1 MSILL
6 IVLLPLIASLLPG
19 ILSKY
24 VKGIHTGYFVLIV
37 PVIASFYFISLIQ
50 SVLSAPIIKHYSWM
64 PSIGLNFDIRLDG
77 LALLFT
83 LLISIIGSLVVFYS
97 IHYLH
102 KDEALGR
109 FYTYLLLFMGAMF
122 GVVTSN
128 NVLSLY
134 LFWELTS
141 ISSFLLIS
149 FWYHKQKST
158 DGALKSMLITVF
170 GGLMMLGG
178 LSILIGITGTPVISE
193 IMAQATKVHAHPL
206 FTLAVVLILLA
217 AFTKSA
223 QFPFH
228 IWLPDAME
236 APTPVSAYLHS
247 ATMVKAGI
255 YLIARFTPL
264 FAVSNVWTYAIVIV
278 GLFTMCFASIKAVN
292 QIDLKGIL
300 AFSTV
305 SQLGLIMSLL
315 GIGSLSF
322 KAGHETLYYIAV
334 TAAVF
339 HILNHASFK
348 GALFMLVGIID
359 HETGT
364 RNIHKLNGL
373 MFIMPITFTLTT
385 LGVLSMAGVPPFN
398 GFISK
403 EMFLES
409 VLLSTEHPMINTIV
423 SGFILTL
430 MFVGSL
436 FTFIYSLKI
445 IKDVFIPNNIK
456 NNSEKKPHEAPVL
469 FLLSPIIL
477 ICVMLFISVFPDMF
491 RPLLQSATS
500 AIVSNNIT
508 LNHIHHFHG
517 VNTPLIVTIA
527 IIVIGS
533 ALLYFISKWQ
543 NVYQLWPEQLK
554 LNNLY
559 NFALDQSQKLSF
571 EINRR
576 LVYHSIRFS
585 IASIF
590 STLLIITVYVFLK
603 TDLSIY
609 FESIANIRL
618 YELILILIIVIATI
632 MILKAQSRLFSII
645 MLSAIGYSIA
655 LLFVFFKAPDL
666 ALTQLSIETISTAL
680 FLMCFYH
687 MPKKYRHA
695 EEKKFKFTNVLIAL
709 STGVIVSLI
718 ALVSYSNKHFTSISE
733 YYIKNVYDLAAGKNM
748 VNVILVDFR
757 GFDTLFESS
766 VLAIAGIGIYTLIR
780 LRKTR
785 GEQNEETTR

>member
-6 IVLLPLIASLLPG
+6 IVLLPIFASLLPG
-19 ILSKY
+19 ILAKY
-24 VKGIHTGYFVLIV
+24 IKGIHTGYFVLIV
-37 PVIASFYFISLIQ
+37 PVIASLYFLSLIQ
-50 SVLSAPIIKHYSWM
+50 TVLHAPIIKHFAWM

-83 LLISIIGSLVVFYS
+83 LLISIIGTLVVFYS

-102 KDEALGR
+102 KEEALGR
-109 FYTYLLLFMGAMF
+109 FYTYLLLFMGAML

-149 FWYHKQKST
+149 FWYHKEKST

-193 IMAQATKVHAHPL
+193 MFAQAANVQSHSL
-206 FTLAVVLILLA
+206 FTLAAVLILLA

-264 FAVSNVWTYAIVIV
+264 FAVSNTWTYAIVIV

-315 GIGSLSF
+315 GIGSISL
-322 KAGHETLYYIAV
+322 KAGHETAYYIAV

-409 VLLSTEHPMINTIV
+409 VLLSTEHGLFNALL
-423 SGFILTL
+423 GWFLLLL

-436 FTFIYSLKI
+436 FTFIYSLKL
-445 IKDVFIPNNIK
+445 IKDVFLPNKIENK
-456 NNSEKKPHEAPVL
+456 SEKKPHEAPIL

-477 ICVMLFISVFPDMF
+477 ISVMLVISVLPDMF

-500 AIVSNNIT
+500 AIVNDSVT
-508 LNHIHHFHG
+508 LKHIHHFHG
-517 VNTPLIVTIA
+517 VNTPLLITMA
-527 IIVIGS
+527 IIIIGS
-533 ALLYFISKWQ
+533 VLLFFISKWQ
-543 NVYQLWPEQLK
+543 KIYQLWPEHVK
-554 LNNLY
+554 LNTLY
-559 NFALDQSQKLSF
+559 NIVLDQSQKLSY
-571 EINRR
+571 EVNRR

-585 IASIF
+585 IVSIF
-590 STLLIITVYVFLK
+590 STLLLMSVYVFLK

-609 FESIANIRL
+609 FESVANIRL
-618 YELILILIIVIATI
+618 YELILVLIIVIATL

-695 EEKKFKFTNVLIAL
+695 EEKKFKITNVIIAIT
-709 STGVIVSLI
+709 TGTIVSLI
-718 ALVSYSNKHFTSISE
+718 ALVAYSNKHFTSISE

-785 GEQNEETTR
+785 GEHNEETR

>member
-6 IVLLPLIASLLPG
+6 IVLLPIFASLLPG
-19 ILSKY
+19 ILAKY
-24 VKGIHTGYFVLIV
+24 IKGIHTGYFVLLV
-37 PVIASFYFISLIQ
+37 PLIASLYFLSLIQ
-50 SVLSAPIIKHYSWM
+50 TVMHAPINKHFTWM

-77 LALLFT
+77 LTLLFT
-83 LLISIIGSLVVFYS
+83 LLISIIGTLVMFYS

-102 KDEALGR
+102 KEEALGR
-109 FYTYLLLFMGAMF
+109 FYTYLLLFMGAML
-122 GVVTSN
+122 GIVTSN

-149 FWYHKQKST
+149 FWYHKEKST
-158 DGALKSMLITVF
+158 NGALKSMLITVF

-178 LSILIGITGTPVISE
+178 LSILIGITGTPVISD
-193 IMAQATKVHAHPL
+193 IFAQAPKVQSHSL
-206 FTLAVVLILLA
+206 FTLAAILILLA

-264 FAVSNVWTYAIVIV
+264 FAVSNTWTYAIVII

-305 SQLGLIMSLL
+305 SQLGLIVSLL
-315 GIGSLSF
+315 GIGSISL
-322 KAGHETLYYIAV
+322 KTGHETAYYIAI

-339 HILNHASFK
+339 HILNHATFK

-409 VLLSTEHPMINTIV
+409 VLLSTEHGLFNTLL
-423 SGFILTL
+423 SGFLLLL
-430 MFVGSL
+430 MFVGSI
-436 FTFIYSLKI
+436 FTFIYSLKL
-445 IKDVFIPNNIK
+445 IKDVFLPNKIENK
-456 NNSEKKPHEAPVL
+456 TEKKPHEAPIL

-477 ICVMLFISVFPDMF
+477 ISVMLIISALPDMF

-500 AIVSNNIT
+500 AIVNDNVT
-508 LNHIHHFHG
+508 LKHIHHFHG
-517 VNTPLIVTIA
+517 INMPFLITLA
-527 IIVIGS
+527 IIIIGS
-533 ALLYFISKWQ
+533 VMLYFITKWQ
-543 NVYQLWPEQLK
+543 KVYQLWPAQIK

-559 NFALDQSQKLSF
+559 NIVLDQSQKLSY
-571 EINRR
+571 EVNRR

-585 IASIF
+585 IVSIF
-590 STLLIITVYVFLK
+590 STLLLMSVYVFLK
-603 TDLSIY
+603 TDFSIY

-618 YELILILIIVIATI
+618 YELVLILIIVIATI

-695 EEKKFKFTNVLIAL
+695 EEKKFKITNVVIAIT
-709 STGVIVSLI
+709 TGIIVSLI

-785 GEQNEETTR
+785 GEHNEETR

>member
-6 IVLLPLIASLLPG
+6 IVLLPIFASLLPG
-19 ILSKY
+19 ILAKY
-24 VKGIHTGYFVLIV
+24 IKGIHTGYFVLIV
-37 PVIASFYFISLIQ
+37 PVIASLYFLSLIQ
-50 SVLSAPIIKHYSWM
+50 TVLHAPIIKHFAWM

-83 LLISIIGSLVVFYS
+83 LLISIIGTLVVFYS

-102 KDEALGR
+102 KEEALGR
-109 FYTYLLLFMGAMF
+109 FYTYLLLFMGAML

-149 FWYHKQKST
+149 FWYHKEKST

-193 IMAQATKVHAHPL
+193 MFAQAANVQSHSL
-206 FTLAVVLILLA
+206 FTLAAVLILLA

-264 FAVSNVWTYAIVIV
+264 FAVSNTWTYAIVIV

-315 GIGSLSF
+315 GIGSISL
-322 KAGHETLYYIAV
+322 KAGHETAYYIAV

-409 VLLSTEHPMINTIV
+409 VLLSTEHGLFNALL
-423 SGFILTL
+423 GWFLLLL

-436 FTFIYSLKI
+436 FTFIYSLKL
-445 IKDVFIPNNIK
+445 IKDVFLPNKIENK
-456 NNSEKKPHEAPVL
+456 SEKKPHEAPIL

-477 ICVMLFISVFPDMF
+477 ISVMLVISVLPDMF

-500 AIVSNNIT
+500 AIVNDSVT
-508 LNHIHHFHG
+508 LKHIHHFHG
-517 VNTPLIVTIA
+517 VNTPLLITMA
-527 IIVIGS
+527 IIIIGS
-533 ALLYFISKWQ
+533 VLLFFISKWQ
-543 NVYQLWPEQLK
+543 KIYQLWPEHVK
-554 LNNLY
+554 LNTLY
-559 NFALDQSQKLSF
+559 NIVLDQSQKLSY
-571 EINRR
+571 EVNRR

-585 IASIF
+585 IVSIF
-590 STLLIITVYVFLK
+590 STLLLMSVYVFLK

-609 FESIANIRL
+609 FESVANIRL
-618 YELILILIIVIATI
+618 YELILVLIIVIATL

-695 EEKKFKFTNVLIAL
+695 EEKKFKITNVVIAIT
-709 STGVIVSLI
+709 TGTIVSLI
-718 ALVSYSNKHFTSISE
+718 ALVAYSNKHFTSISE

-785 GEQNEETTR
+785 GEHNEETR

>member
-6 IVLLPLIASLLPG
+6 IVLLPIFASLLPG
-19 ILSKY
+19 ILAKY
-24 VKGIHTGYFVLIV
+24 IKGIHTGYFVLIV
-37 PVIASFYFISLIQ
+37 PVIASLYFLSLIQ
-50 SVLSAPIIKHYSWM
+50 TVLHAPIIKHFAWM

-83 LLISIIGSLVVFYS
+83 LLISIIGTLVVFYS

-102 KDEALGR
+102 KEEALGR
-109 FYTYLLLFMGAMF
+109 FYTYLLLFMGAML

-149 FWYHKQKST
+149 FWYHKEKST

-193 IMAQATKVHAHPL
+193 MFAQAANVQSHSL
-206 FTLAVVLILLA
+206 FTLAAVLILLA

-264 FAVSNVWTYAIVIV
+264 FAVSNTWTYAIVIV

-315 GIGSLSF
+315 GIGSISL
-322 KAGHETLYYIAV
+322 KTGHETAYYIAV

-409 VLLSTEHPMINTIV
+409 VLLSTEHGLFNALL
-423 SGFILTL
+423 GWFLLLL

-436 FTFIYSLKI
+436 FTFIYSLKL
-445 IKDVFIPNNIK
+445 IKDVFLPNKIENK
-456 NNSEKKPHEAPVL
+456 SEKKPHEAPIL

-477 ICVMLFISVFPDMF
+477 ISVMLVISVLPDMF

-500 AIVSNNIT
+500 AIVNDSVT
-508 LNHIHHFHG
+508 LKHIHHFHG
-517 VNTPLIVTIA
+517 VNTPLLITMA
-527 IIVIGS
+527 IIIIGS
-533 ALLYFISKWQ
+533 VLLFFISKWQ
-543 NVYQLWPEQLK
+543 KIYQLWPEHVK
-554 LNNLY
+554 LNTLY
-559 NFALDQSQKLSF
+559 NIVLDQSQKLSY
-571 EINRR
+571 EVNRR

-585 IASIF
+585 IVSIF
-590 STLLIITVYVFLK
+590 STLLLMSVYVFLK

-609 FESIANIRL
+609 FESVANIRL
-618 YELILILIIVIATI
+618 YELILIVIIVIATL

-695 EEKKFKFTNVLIAL
+695 EEKKFKITNVVIAIT
-709 STGVIVSLI
+709 TGTIVSLI
-718 ALVSYSNKHFTSISE
+718 ALVAYSNKHFTSISE

-785 GEQNEETTR
+785 GEHNEETR

>member
-6 IVLLPLIASLLPG
+6 IVLLPIFASLLPG
-19 ILSKY
+19 ILAKY
-24 VKGIHTGYFVLIV
+24 IKGIHTGYFVLIV
-37 PVIASFYFISLIQ
+37 PVIASLYFLSLIQ
-50 SVLSAPIIKHYSWM
+50 TVLHAPIIKHFAWM

-83 LLISIIGSLVVFYS
+83 LLISIIGTLVVFYS

-102 KDEALGR
+102 KEEALGR
-109 FYTYLLLFMGAMF
+109 FYTYLLLFMGAML

-149 FWYHKQKST
+149 FWYHKEKST

-193 IMAQATKVHAHPL
+193 MFAQAANVQSHSL
-206 FTLAVVLILLA
+206 FTLAAVLILLA

-264 FAVSNVWTYAIVIV
+264 FAVSNTWTYAIVIV
-278 GLFTMCFASIKAVN
+278 GLFTMCFASIKAIN

-315 GIGSLSF
+315 GIGSISL
-322 KAGHETLYYIAV
+322 KAGHETAYYIAV

-409 VLLSTEHPMINTIV
+409 VLLSTEHGLFNALL
-423 SGFILTL
+423 GWFLLLL

-436 FTFIYSLKI
+436 FTFIYSLKL
-445 IKDVFIPNNIK
+445 IKDVFLPNKIENK
-456 NNSEKKPHEAPVL
+456 SEKKPHEAPIL

-477 ICVMLFISVFPDMF
+477 ISVMLVISVLPDMF

-500 AIVSNNIT
+500 AIVNDSVT
-508 LNHIHHFHG
+508 LKHIHHFHG
-517 VNTPLIVTIA
+517 VNTPLLITMA
-527 IIVIGS
+527 IIIIGS
-533 ALLYFISKWQ
+533 VLLFFISKWQ
-543 NVYQLWPEQLK
+543 KIYQLWPEHVK
-554 LNNLY
+554 LNTLY
-559 NFALDQSQKLSF
+559 NIVLDQSQKLSY
-571 EINRR
+571 EVNKR

-585 IASIF
+585 IVSIF
-590 STLLIITVYVFLK
+590 STLLLMSVYVFLK

-618 YELILILIIVIATI
+618 YELILILIIVIATL

-695 EEKKFKFTNVLIAL
+695 EEKKFKITNVIIAIT
-709 STGVIVSLI
+709 TGTIVSLI
-718 ALVSYSNKHFTSISE
+718 ALVAYSNKHFTSISE

-785 GEQNEETTR
+785 GEHNEETR

>member
-6 IVLLPLIASLLPG
+6 IVLLPIFASLLPG
-19 ILSKY
+19 ILAKY
-24 VKGIHTGYFVLIV
+24 IKGIHTGYFVLIV
-37 PVIASFYFISLIQ
+37 PVIASLYFLSLIQ
-50 SVLSAPIIKHYSWM
+50 TVLHAPIIKHFAWM

-83 LLISIIGSLVVFYS
+83 LLISIIGTLVVFYS

-102 KDEALGR
+102 KEEALGR
-109 FYTYLLLFMGAMF
+109 FYTYLLLFMGAML

-149 FWYHKQKST
+149 FWYHKEKST

-193 IMAQATKVHAHPL
+193 MFAQAANVQSHSL
-206 FTLAVVLILLA
+206 FTLAAVLILLA

-264 FAVSNVWTYAIVIV
+264 FAVSNTWTYAIVIV

-315 GIGSLSF
+315 GIGSISL
-322 KAGHETLYYIAV
+322 KAGHETAYYIAV

-409 VLLSTEHPMINTIV
+409 VLLSTEHGLFNALLG
-423 SGFILTL
+423 GFLLLL

-436 FTFIYSLKI
+436 FTFIYSLKL
-445 IKDVFIPNNIK
+445 IKDVFLPNKIENK
-456 NNSEKKPHEAPVL
+456 SEKKPHEAPIL

-477 ICVMLFISVFPDMF
+477 ISVMLVISVLPDMF

-500 AIVSNNIT
+500 AIVNDSVT
-508 LNHIHHFHG
+508 LKHIHHFHG
-517 VNTPLIVTIA
+517 VNTPLLITLA
-527 IIVIGS
+527 IIIIGS
-533 ALLYFISKWQ
+533 VLLFFISKWQ
-543 NVYQLWPEQLK
+543 KIYQLWPEHVK
-554 LNNLY
+554 LNTLY
-559 NFALDQSQKLSF
+559 NIVLDQSQKLSY
-571 EINRR
+571 EVNRR

-585 IASIF
+585 IVSIF
-590 STLLIITVYVFLK
+590 SSLLLMSVYVFLK

-618 YELILILIIVIATI
+618 YELILILIIVIATL

-695 EEKKFKFTNVLIAL
+695 EEKKFKITNVIIAIT
-709 STGVIVSLI
+709 TGTIVSLI
-718 ALVSYSNKHFTSISE
+718 ALVAYSNKHFTSISE

-766 VLAIAGIGIYTLIR
+766 VLAIAGIGIYTLVR

-785 GEQNEETTR
+785 GEHNEETR

>member
-6 IVLLPLIASLLPG
+6 IVLLPIFASLLPG
-19 ILSKY
+19 ILAKY
-24 VKGIHTGYFVLIV
+24 IKGIHTGYFVLLI
-37 PVIASFYFISLIQ
+37 PVIASLYFLSLIQ
-50 SVLSAPIIKHYSWM
+50 TVLHAPIIKHFAWM

-83 LLISIIGSLVVFYS
+83 LLISIIGTLVVFYS

-102 KDEALGR
+102 KEEALGR
-109 FYTYLLLFMGAMF
+109 FYTYLLLFMGAML

-149 FWYHKQKST
+149 FWYHKEKST

-178 LSILIGITGTPVISE
+178 LSILIGITGTPVISD
-193 IMAQATKVHAHPL
+193 MFAQTAKVQSHSL
-206 FTLAVVLILLA
+206 FTLAAVLILLA

-264 FAVSNVWTYAIVIV
+264 FAVSNTWTYAIVIV

-315 GIGSLSF
+315 GIGSISL
-322 KAGHETLYYIAV
+322 KAGHETAYYIAV

-409 VLLSTEHPMINTIV
+409 VLLSTEHGLFNALLG
-423 SGFILTL
+423 GFLLLL

-436 FTFIYSLKI
+436 FTFIYSLKL
-445 IKDVFIPNNIK
+445 IKDVFLPNKIENK
-456 NNSEKKPHEAPVL
+456 SEKKPHEAPIL

-477 ICVMLFISVFPDMF
+477 ISVMLVISVLPDMF

-500 AIVSNNIT
+500 AIVSDSVT
-508 LNHIHHFHG
+508 LKHIHHFHG
-517 VNTPLIVTIA
+517 VNTPLLITLA
-527 IIVIGS
+527 IIIIGS
-533 ALLYFISKWQ
+533 VLLFFISKWQ
-543 NVYQLWPEQLK
+543 KIYQLWPEHVK

-559 NFALDQSQKLSF
+559 NIVLDQSQKLSY
-571 EINRR
+571 EVNRR

-585 IASIF
+585 IVSIF
-590 STLLIITVYVFLK
+590 STLLLMSVYVFLK

-618 YELILILIIVIATI
+618 YELILILIIVIATL

-695 EEKKFKFTNVLIAL
+695 EEKKFKITNVIIAIT
-709 STGVIVSLI
+709 TGTIVSLI
-718 ALVSYSNKHFTSISE
+718 ALVAYSNKHFTSISE

-766 VLAIAGIGIYTLIR
+766 VLAIAGIGIYTLVR

-785 GEQNEETTR
+785 GEHNEETR

>member
-6 IVLLPLIASLLPG
+6 IVLLPIFASLLPG
-19 ILSKY
+19 ILAKY
-24 VKGIHTGYFVLIV
+24 IKGIHTGYFVLLV
-37 PVIASFYFISLIQ
+37 PVIASLYFLSLIQ
-50 SVLSAPIIKHYSWM
+50 AVLHAPIIKHFAWM

-83 LLISIIGSLVVFYS
+83 LLISIIGTLVVFYS

-102 KDEALGR
+102 KEEALGR
-109 FYTYLLLFMGAMF
+109 FYTYLLLFMGAML

-149 FWYHKQKST
+149 FWYHKEKST

-193 IMAQATKVHAHPL
+193 MFAQAANVQSHSL
-206 FTLAVVLILLA
+206 FTLAAVLILLA

-264 FAVSNVWTYAIVIV
+264 FAVSNTWTYAIVIV

-315 GIGSLSF
+315 GIGSISL
-322 KAGHETLYYIAV
+322 KAGHETAYYIAV

-409 VLLSTEHPMINTIV
+409 VLLSTEHGLFNALL
-423 SGFILTL
+423 GWFLLLL

-436 FTFIYSLKI
+436 FTFIYSLKL
-445 IKDVFIPNNIK
+445 IKDVFLPNKIENK
-456 NNSEKKPHEAPVL
+456 SEKKPHEAPIL

-477 ICVMLFISVFPDMF
+477 ISVMLVISVLPDMF

-500 AIVSNNIT
+500 AIVNDSVT
-508 LNHIHHFHG
+508 LKHIHHFHG
-517 VNTPLIVTIA
+517 VNTPLLITMA
-527 IIVIGS
+527 IIIIGS
-533 ALLYFISKWQ
+533 VLLFFISKWQ
-543 NVYQLWPEQLK
+543 KIYQLWPEHVK
-554 LNNLY
+554 LNTLY
-559 NFALDQSQKLSF
+559 NIVLDQSQKLSY
-571 EINRR
+571 EVNRR

-585 IASIF
+585 IVSIF
-590 STLLIITVYVFLK
+590 STLLLMSVYVFLK

-609 FESIANIRL
+609 FESVANIRL
-618 YELILILIIVIATI
+618 YELILVLIIVIATL

-695 EEKKFKFTNVLIAL
+695 EEKKFKITNVVIAIT
-709 STGVIVSLI
+709 TGAIVSLI
-718 ALVSYSNKHFTSISE
+718 ALVAYSNKHFTSISE

-785 GEQNEETTR
+785 GEHNEETR

>member
-6 IVLLPLIASLLPG
+6 IVLLPIFASLLPG
-19 ILSKY
+19 ILAKY
-24 VKGIHTGYFVLIV
+24 IKGIHTGYFVLIV
-37 PVIASFYFISLIQ
+37 PVIASLYFLSLIQ
-50 SVLSAPIIKHYSWM
+50 TVLHAPIIKHFAWM

-83 LLISIIGSLVVFYS
+83 LLISIIGTLVVFYS

-102 KDEALGR
+102 KEEALGR
-109 FYTYLLLFMGAMF
+109 FYTYLLLFMGAML

-149 FWYHKQKST
+149 FWYHKEKST

-193 IMAQATKVHAHPL
+193 MFAQAANVQSHSL
-206 FTLAVVLILLA
+206 FTLAAVLILLA

-264 FAVSNVWTYAIVIV
+264 FAVSNTWTYAIVIV

-315 GIGSLSF
+315 GIGSISL
-322 KAGHETLYYIAV
+322 KAGHETAYYIAV

-409 VLLSTEHPMINTIV
+409 VLLSTEHGLFNALL
-423 SGFILTL
+423 GWFLLLL

-436 FTFIYSLKI
+436 FTFIYSLKL
-445 IKDVFIPNNIK
+445 IKDVFLPNKIENK
-456 NNSEKKPHEAPVL
+456 SEKKPHEAPIL

-477 ICVMLFISVFPDMF
+477 ISVMLVISVLPDMF

-500 AIVSNNIT
+500 AIVNDSVT
-508 LNHIHHFHG
+508 LKHIHHFHG
-517 VNTPLIVTIA
+517 VNTPLLITMA
-527 IIVIGS
+527 IIIIGS
-533 ALLYFISKWQ
+533 VLLFFISKWQ
-543 NVYQLWPEQLK
+543 KIYQLWPEHVK
-554 LNNLY
+554 LNTLY
-559 NFALDQSQKLSF
+559 NIVLDQSQKLSY
-571 EINRR
+571 EVNRR

-585 IASIF
+585 IVSIF
-590 STLLIITVYVFLK
+590 STLLMMSVYVFLK

-618 YELILILIIVIATI
+618 YELILILIIVIATL

-695 EEKKFKFTNVLIAL
+695 EEKKFKITNVIIAIT
-709 STGVIVSLI
+709 TGTIVSLI
-718 ALVSYSNKHFTSISE
+718 ALVAYSNKHFTSISE

-785 GEQNEETTR
+785 GEHNEETR

>member
-1 MSILL
+1 M
-6 IVLLPLIASLLPG
+6 A
-19 ILSKY
+19 KY
-24 VKGIHTGYFVLIV
+24 IKGIHTGYFVLIV
-37 PVIASFYFISLIQ
+37 PVIASLYFLSLIQ
-50 SVLSAPIIKHYSWM
+50 TVLHAPIIKHFAWM

-83 LLISIIGSLVVFYS
+83 LLISIIGTLVVFYS

-102 KDEALGR
+102 KEEALGR
-109 FYTYLLLFMGAMF
+109 FYTYLLLFMGAML

-149 FWYHKQKST
+149 FWYHKEKST

-193 IMAQATKVHAHPL
+193 MFAQAANVQSHSL
-206 FTLAVVLILLA
+206 FTLAAVLILLA

-264 FAVSNVWTYAIVIV
+264 FAVSNTWTYAIVIV

-315 GIGSLSF
+315 GIGSISL
-322 KAGHETLYYIAV
+322 KAGHETAYYIAV

-409 VLLSTEHPMINTIV
+409 VLLSTEHGLFNALL
-423 SGFILTL
+423 GWFLLLL

-436 FTFIYSLKI
+436 FTFIYSLKL
-445 IKDVFIPNNIK
+445 IKDVFLPNKIENK
-456 NNSEKKPHEAPVL
+456 SEKKPHEAPIL

-477 ICVMLFISVFPDMF
+477 ISVMLVISVLPDMF

-500 AIVSNNIT
+500 AIVNDSVT
-508 LNHIHHFHG
+508 LKHIHHFHG
-517 VNTPLIVTIA
+517 VNTPLLITMA
-527 IIVIGS
+527 IIIIGS
-533 ALLYFISKWQ
+533 VLLFFISKWQ
-543 NVYQLWPEQLK
+543 KIYQLWPEHVK
-554 LNNLY
+554 LNTLY
-559 NFALDQSQKLSF
+559 NIVLDQSQKLSY
-571 EINRR
+571 EVNRR

-585 IASIF
+585 IVSIF
-590 STLLIITVYVFLK
+590 STLLLMSVYVFLK

-609 FESIANIRL
+609 FESVANIRL
-618 YELILILIIVIATI
+618 YELILVLIIVIATL

-695 EEKKFKFTNVLIAL
+695 EEKKFKITNVIIAIT
-709 STGVIVSLI
+709 TGTIVSLI
-718 ALVSYSNKHFTSISE
+718 ALVAYSNKHFTSISE

-785 GEQNEETTR
+785 GEHNEETR